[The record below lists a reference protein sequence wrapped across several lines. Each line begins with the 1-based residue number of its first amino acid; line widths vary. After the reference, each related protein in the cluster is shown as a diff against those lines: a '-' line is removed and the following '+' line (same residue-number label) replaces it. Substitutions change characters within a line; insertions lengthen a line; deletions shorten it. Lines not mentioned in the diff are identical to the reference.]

1 VSEGRQT
8 VAGAYQ
14 KIEAHE
20 ELCAERYAN
29 IHAKLDEV
37 KGDQKAA
44 RNAMFGL
51 AMAIVGW
58 LVVQIYTDLKAPRAA
73 PTAVVAVNPAPAPQP
88 SQIAPR

>member
-1 VSEGRQT
+1 MSEGRQT

-14 KIEAHE
+14 KIAAHE
-20 ELCAERYAN
+20 DLCAERYAN

-51 AMAIVGW
+51 AVAIVGW
-58 LVVQIYTDLKAPRAA
+58 LVVQIYSDLKAPKAA
-73 PTAVVAVNPAPAPQP
+73 PAAVVAVNPPPAPQSTP
-88 SQIAPR
+88 IAPR